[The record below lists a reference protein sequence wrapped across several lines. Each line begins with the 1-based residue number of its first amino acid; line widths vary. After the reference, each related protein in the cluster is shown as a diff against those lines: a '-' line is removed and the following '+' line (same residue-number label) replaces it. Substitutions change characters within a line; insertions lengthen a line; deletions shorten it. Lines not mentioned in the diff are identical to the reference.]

1 MRFVLV
7 FIALITMGLAAA
19 VGCGESVPT
28 PTPTPTLEET
38 YLKSVQRWAY
48 FLEFA
53 LSDQDIYREAAFD
66 PSVVNEAATMD
77 PLKELRPGWMSNFDT
92 MINLLDVIYLDP
104 DRHFSFDGIPV
115 PEFQEDAEHIQDQLR
130 IMIKEYAIWKA
141 DPYGNADAFR
151 RLKGAHSAAHFS
163 ASKLNIDAIRASN
176 TGDY

>member
-1 MRFVLV
+1 MRVALLLVAFIVL
-7 FIALITMGLAAA
+7 GLAAA

-28 PTPTPTLEET
+28 PTPTLTPQEV
-38 YLKSVQRWAY
+38 YLQSVQRWAY
-48 FLEFA
+48 FLEID
-53 LSDQDIYREAAFD
+53 LSAQDIYREAAFD

-77 PLKELRPGWMSNFDT
+77 PLKELRPEWMSNFDAT
-92 MINLLDVIYLDP
+92 INLLDVIYLDP

-141 DPYGNADAFR
+141 DPYGNADAFE
-151 RLKGAHSAAHFS
+151 RLRAAHMSVHF
-163 ASKLNIDAIRASN
+163 AAGKLNIDAIRASN

>member
-1 MRFVLV
+1 MRVVLLFV
-7 FIALITMGLAAA
+7 ALITLGLAAA

-28 PTPTPTLEET
+28 PTLTLTPQEV
-38 YLKSVQRWAY
+38 YLQSVQRWAY

-104 DRHFSFDGIPV
+104 DRHFSFKGEPV
-115 PEFQEDAEHIQDQLR
+115 PRFERTANGIMDKLR
-130 IMIKEYAIWKA
+130 IMMREYELWKA
-141 DPYGNADAFR
+141 DPYRNADAFE
-151 RLKGAHSAAHFS
+151 RLRAAHMSAHFS